1 MFVTVTKINDE
12 KVALVNPFICNKD
25 GKLHVAIRSINYVVG
40 YQKIHNSFNISYFI
54 YNSSERVRETAVGLQ
69 FVVIPRGLYTIKTLI
84 QLINHRIPRIQLF
97 LSKNGIVTLTQKPGS
112 GLYGEGEF
120 GEGEFGEVEFDKTL
134 ANILGFDDATIA
146 QDIYVGTIPAKIYN
160 HNLLYIYLDQLATSY
175 NLVDGTPSTLLAVVP
190 ASTGEKSAICID
202 FACPIYK
209 KLQVGDIHQLNLRVL
224 NERGEIVDN
233 NKKLFIAVLEIRDA
247 YYGYSN

>member
-40 YQKIHNSFNISYFI
+40 YQKIHNSFNISYFT

-134 ANILGFDDATIA
+134 ANILGFDDATIS

-190 ASTGEKSAICID
+190 ASDATNGAICIEPT
-202 FACPIYK
+202 CPIYK
-209 KLQVGDIHQLNLRVL
+209 KLHVGDIHQLNLRIF
-224 NERGEIVDN
+224 NERGERFDN
-233 NKKLFIAVLEIRDA
+233 YTKPFVVTLDIRDA
-247 YYGYSN
+247 